1 MKTVWLWLMLAG
13 VFICRETSAQVWLKT
28 EYIGSSGFR
37 DADTT
42 TAWLTPGF
50 S

>member
-37 DADTT
+37 DADNKKVEIGR
-42 TAWLTPGF
+42 AHV
-50 S
+50 

>member
-13 VFICRETSAQVWLKT
+13 VFICQETSAQVWLKT

-37 DADTT
+37 DADNKKV
-42 TAWLTPGF
+42 AAKGI
-50 S
+50 